1 MTPLLI
7 ALQFLTR
14 LPVSLPG
21 IPTPE
26 QVGRSLLWYPL
37 VGLLLGLLLWGAHL
51 LLGQASAVLQAAII
65 LALWVGLSGGL
76 HLDGLA
82 DTADAWVGGFA
93 DRERTL
99 AIMKDPRSG
108 PIAVVVLVLLLLLKF
123 AALFTLLQAG
133 QGIYLLLL
141 PWLGRIRTLADLRA
155 LDLVEPLKARIGWA
169 GQQRLDQEAPGQFTT
184 PLGRRV
190 PIDYGSADPSIEL
203 RLQELF
209 GLAATPRIA
218 GGRLGLKLHL
228 LSPARRPVQVTQDLA
243 SFWANTYAEVKKDLK
258 GRYPKHYWPEDPLI
272 AEPTARAKPRK

>member
-1 MTPLLI
+1 MIALLI

-21 IPTPE
+21 MPTPE

-51 LLGQASAVLQAAII
+51 LLGQTPAVLQAAII

-141 PWLGRIRTLADLRA
+141 PWLGRSLLPLLLATTPYVRVGGLGQALVDHLPRGQLPWVLGVHLLGMLLFGWMGLLALATALLLFIWLRRA
-155 LDLVEPLKARIGWA
+155 LLRRLGGTTGDTAGALVE
-169 GQQRLDQEAPGQFTT
+169 
-184 PLGRRV
+184 LGECAV
-190 PIDYGSADPSIEL
+190 L
-203 RLQELF
+203 
-209 GLAATPRIA
+209 LALA
-218 GGRLGLKLHL
+218 
-228 LSPARRPVQVTQDLA
+228 LSL
-243 SFWANTYAEVKKDLK
+243 
-258 GRYPKHYWPEDPLI
+258 
-272 AEPTARAKPRK
+272 